1 MRRTLALGLL
11 VAAMVLTI
19 AAPALGHTPPSAPV
33 VFTPPALTET
43 LTSAAPQP
51 PLPWAAIAAL
61 LTAVLTI
68 AWRPRRVLAIGFV
81 LIIGFFS
88 FETGLH
94 STHHLGQPDE
104 SRCVVAGVSAQLSA
118 DLVDATIEPLPTRAP
133 DTVVLAPPSFVIV
146 ARVVGPDAGRAPPAS
161 SV

>member
-1 MRRTLALGLL
+1 MRRTPALGLL

-19 AAPALGHTPPSAPV
+19 AAPALAHTPPSTPV
-33 VFTPPALTET
+33 VFTPPALIET
-43 LTSAAPQP
+43 LTSAAPEP

-61 LTAVLTI
+61 LTVVLTGV
-68 AWRPRRVLAIGFV
+68 WRPKRALAIGFV
-81 LIIGFFS
+81 LVIGFFT

-118 DLVDATIEPLPTRAP
+118 DLVDVTIEPLPTRVP
-133 DTVVLAPPSFVIV
+133 DPVLLAPLSSAVV